1 MSYQLNREIF
11 IISTINL
18 AFTAYSYCVNNE
30 LSWLTPV
37 HPSLLTSM
45 GLVLL
50 IVGGLERNMLVAY
63 AAAASIIASWLAHL
77 VMWMAFDPAVSTD
90 PYVVGVPLV
99 LHVGNL
105 CTVLSVVL
113 SCRVRSSVTLLED
126 EADPN
131 L

>member
-1 MSYQLNREIF
+1 MSYQLHREIF
-11 IISTINL
+11 IVSTINL
-18 AFTAYSYCVNNE
+18 AFTAYIYCVNNG

-37 HPSLLTSM
+37 HPSLLTSL

-50 IVGGLERNMLVAY
+50 IVGGLERKMIVAY
-63 AAAASIIASWLAHL
+63 AAAAFIVASWLAHL
-77 VMWMAFDPAVSTD
+77 VMWMAFDPTTSTD

-105 CTVLSVVL
+105 CTILSVVL
-113 SCRVRSSVTLLED
+113 SCRVRSNVTLLED
-126 EADPN
+126 EPDPN